1 MNKKIIIGN
10 FKMNL
15 LPNEVVL
22 YIENLKKDI
31 KSNNEIVL
39 CVPYVDIP
47 YASNIVNDTNIYVG
61 AQNMY
66 SREEGA
72 YTGEISVKMLKSIK
86 TDYVLLGHYERRLY
100 FNETEEEINKKLI
113 LALKYNIKPIVCIGS
128 NESLENEINM
138 ILKDIKKE
146 SINNIIFI
154 YEPVFSV
161 GTGNLLDKNEIIDK
175 IKNEN
180 NEIYIITARSSSKWD
195 DVNGEMNNIL
205 ISWLNNNNIKYDK
218 LIVSKEKLE
227 ICKNYKI
234 DIMIEDKVEN
244 INNISKEIPVVCFNA
259 SYNKS
264 CTSDN
269 IYRAYS
275 WYDVYY
281 NIIYKIMVN

>member
-1 MNKKIIIGN
+1 MNKKVIIGN

-47 YASNIVNDTNIYVG
+47 YASNIVNDTNIYIG

-154 YEPVFSV
+154 YEPVFSI

-175 IKNEN
+175 IKLIKNIIFKKYDEEFN
-180 NEIYIITARSSSKWD
+180 NLTLGYGGSINSNNIFDIVNNDEINVILVGSSSLNEK
-195 DVNGEMNNIL
+195 EFANIINL
-205 ISWLNNNNIKYDK
+205 IS
-218 LIVSKEKLE
+218 
-227 ICKNYKI
+227 
-234 DIMIEDKVEN
+234 
-244 INNISKEIPVVCFNA
+244 
-259 SYNKS
+259 
-264 CTSDN
+264 
-269 IYRAYS
+269 
-275 WYDVYY
+275 
-281 NIIYKIMVN
+281 

>member
-1 MNKKIIIGN
+1 MNKKVIIGN

-39 CVPYVDIP
+39 CIPYVDIP
-47 YASNIVNDTNIYVG
+47 YASNIVNDTNIYIG

-146 SINNIIFI
+146 CINNIIFI
-154 YEPVFSV
+154 YEPVFSI

-175 IKNEN
+175 IKLIKNIICKKYDEEFN
-180 NEIYIITARSSSKWD
+180 NLTLGYGGSINSNNVLDIVNNDEINAILVGSSS
-195 DVNGEMNNIL
+195 
-205 ISWLNNNNIKYDK
+205 LNE
-218 LIVSKEKLE
+218 KE
-227 ICKNYKI
+227 
-234 DIMIEDKVEN
+234 
-244 INNISKEIPVVCFNA
+244 FA
-259 SYNKS
+259 
-264 CTSDN
+264 
-269 IYRAYS
+269 
-275 WYDVYY
+275 
-281 NIIYKIMVN
+281 NIINLSS

>member
-1 MNKKIIIGN
+1 MNKKVIIGN

-39 CVPYVDIP
+39 CIPYVDIP
-47 YASNIVNDTNIYVG
+47 YASNIVNDTNIYIG

-154 YEPVFSV
+154 YEPVFSI
-161 GTGNLLDKNEIIDK
+161 GTGNSLDKNEIIDK
-175 IKNEN
+175 IKLIKNIIFKKYDEEFN
-180 NEIYIITARSSSKWD
+180 NLTLGYGGSINSNNVLDIVNNDEINAILVGSSS
-195 DVNGEMNNIL
+195 
-205 ISWLNNNNIKYDK
+205 LNE
-218 LIVSKEKLE
+218 KE
-227 ICKNYKI
+227 
-234 DIMIEDKVEN
+234 
-244 INNISKEIPVVCFNA
+244 FA
-259 SYNKS
+259 
-264 CTSDN
+264 
-269 IYRAYS
+269 
-275 WYDVYY
+275 
-281 NIIYKIMVN
+281 NIINLSS

>member
-1 MNKKIIIGN
+1 MNKKVIIGN

-47 YASNIVNDTNIYVG
+47 YASNIVNDTNIYIG

-154 YEPVFSV
+154 YEPVFSI

-175 IKNEN
+175 IKLIKNIIFKKYDEEFNNLTLGYGGSINSNNIFDIVN
-180 NEIYIITARSSSKWD
+180 NEEINAILVGSSSLNEK
-195 DVNGEMNNIL
+195 EFANIINL
-205 ISWLNNNNIKYDK
+205 IS
-218 LIVSKEKLE
+218 
-227 ICKNYKI
+227 
-234 DIMIEDKVEN
+234 
-244 INNISKEIPVVCFNA
+244 
-259 SYNKS
+259 
-264 CTSDN
+264 
-269 IYRAYS
+269 
-275 WYDVYY
+275 
-281 NIIYKIMVN
+281 

>member
-1 MNKKIIIGN
+1 MNKKVIIGN

-100 FNETEEEINKKLI
+100 FNETEEETNKKLI

-154 YEPVFSV
+154 YEPVFSI
-161 GTGNLLDKNEIIDK
+161 GTGNVLDKNEIIDK
-175 IKNEN
+175 IKLIKNIIFKKYDEEFN
-180 NEIYIITARSSSKWD
+180 NLTLGYGGSINSNNIFDIVNNDEINAILVGSSS
-195 DVNGEMNNIL
+195 
-205 ISWLNNNNIKYDK
+205 LNE
-218 LIVSKEKLE
+218 KE
-227 ICKNYKI
+227 
-234 DIMIEDKVEN
+234 
-244 INNISKEIPVVCFNA
+244 FA
-259 SYNKS
+259 
-264 CTSDN
+264 
-269 IYRAYS
+269 
-275 WYDVYY
+275 
-281 NIIYKIMVN
+281 NIINLSS

>member
-1 MNKKIIIGN
+1 MNKKVIIGN

-31 KSNNEIVL
+31 KNNNEIVL

-154 YEPVFSV
+154 YEPVFSI
-161 GTGNLLDKNEIIDK
+161 GTGNALDKNEIIDK
-175 IKNEN
+175 IKLIKNIIFKKYDEEFN
-180 NEIYIITARSSSKWD
+180 NLILGYGGSINSNNIFDIVNNDEINAILVGSSS
-195 DVNGEMNNIL
+195 
-205 ISWLNNNNIKYDK
+205 LNE
-218 LIVSKEKLE
+218 KE
-227 ICKNYKI
+227 
-234 DIMIEDKVEN
+234 
-244 INNISKEIPVVCFNA
+244 FA
-259 SYNKS
+259 
-264 CTSDN
+264 
-269 IYRAYS
+269 
-275 WYDVYY
+275 
-281 NIIYKIMVN
+281 NIINLSS

>member
-1 MNKKIIIGN
+1 MNKKVIIGN

-39 CVPYVDIP
+39 CIPYVDIP
-47 YASNIVNDTNIYVG
+47 YASNIVNDTNIYIG

-154 YEPVFSV
+154 YEPVFSI
-161 GTGNLLDKNEIIDK
+161 GTGNVLDKNEIIDK
-175 IKNEN
+175 IKLIKNIIFKKYDEEFN
-180 NEIYIITARSSSKWD
+180 NLTLGYGGSINSNNIFDIVNNDEINAILVGSSS
-195 DVNGEMNNIL
+195 
-205 ISWLNNNNIKYDK
+205 LNE
-218 LIVSKEKLE
+218 KE
-227 ICKNYKI
+227 
-234 DIMIEDKVEN
+234 
-244 INNISKEIPVVCFNA
+244 FA
-259 SYNKS
+259 
-264 CTSDN
+264 
-269 IYRAYS
+269 
-275 WYDVYY
+275 
-281 NIIYKIMVN
+281 NIINLSS

>member
-1 MNKKIIIGN
+1 MNKKVIIGN

-39 CVPYVDIP
+39 CIPYVDIP

-154 YEPVFSV
+154 YEPVFSI

-175 IKNEN
+175 IKLIKNIICKKYDEEFN
-180 NEIYIITARSSSKWD
+180 NLTLGYGGSINSNNVLDIVNNDEINAILVGSSS
-195 DVNGEMNNIL
+195 
-205 ISWLNNNNIKYDK
+205 LNE
-218 LIVSKEKLE
+218 KE
-227 ICKNYKI
+227 
-234 DIMIEDKVEN
+234 
-244 INNISKEIPVVCFNA
+244 FA
-259 SYNKS
+259 
-264 CTSDN
+264 
-269 IYRAYS
+269 
-275 WYDVYY
+275 
-281 NIIYKIMVN
+281 NIINLSS

>member
-1 MNKKIIIGN
+1 MNKKVIIGN

-66 SREEGA
+66 SKEEGP

-154 YEPVFSV
+154 YEPVFSI
-161 GTGNLLDKNEIIDK
+161 GTGNALNKNEIK
-175 IKNEN
+175 LIKNIIFKKYDEEFN
-180 NEIYIITARSSSKWD
+180 NLTLGYGGSINSNNIFDIVNNDEINAILVGSSS
-195 DVNGEMNNIL
+195 
-205 ISWLNNNNIKYDK
+205 LNE
-218 LIVSKEKLE
+218 KE
-227 ICKNYKI
+227 
-234 DIMIEDKVEN
+234 
-244 INNISKEIPVVCFNA
+244 FA
-259 SYNKS
+259 
-264 CTSDN
+264 
-269 IYRAYS
+269 
-275 WYDVYY
+275 
-281 NIIYKIMVN
+281 NIINLSS

>member
-1 MNKKIIIGN
+1 MNKKVIIGN

-39 CVPYVDIP
+39 CIPYVDIP
-47 YASNIVNDTNIYVG
+47 YASNIVNDTNIYIG

-138 ILKDIKKE
+138 ILKDIKKG

-154 YEPVFSV
+154 YEPVFSI
-161 GTGNLLDKNEIIDK
+161 GTGNSLDKNEIIDK
-175 IKNEN
+175 IKLIKNIIFKKYDEEFN
-180 NEIYIITARSSSKWD
+180 NLTLGYGGSINSNNVLDIVNNDEINAILVGSSS
-195 DVNGEMNNIL
+195 
-205 ISWLNNNNIKYDK
+205 LNE
-218 LIVSKEKLE
+218 KE
-227 ICKNYKI
+227 
-234 DIMIEDKVEN
+234 
-244 INNISKEIPVVCFNA
+244 FA
-259 SYNKS
+259 
-264 CTSDN
+264 
-269 IYRAYS
+269 
-275 WYDVYY
+275 
-281 NIIYKIMVN
+281 NIINLSS

>member
-1 MNKKIIIGN
+1 MNKKVIIGN

-154 YEPVFSV
+154 YEPVFSI
-161 GTGNLLDKNEIIDK
+161 GTGNVLDKNEIIDK
-175 IKNEN
+175 IKLIKNIIFKKYDEEFN
-180 NEIYIITARSSSKWD
+180 NLTLGYGGSINSNNIFDIVNNDEINAILVGSSSLNEK
-195 DVNGEMNNIL
+195 EFANIINL
-205 ISWLNNNNIKYDK
+205 IS
-218 LIVSKEKLE
+218 
-227 ICKNYKI
+227 
-234 DIMIEDKVEN
+234 
-244 INNISKEIPVVCFNA
+244 
-259 SYNKS
+259 
-264 CTSDN
+264 
-269 IYRAYS
+269 
-275 WYDVYY
+275 
-281 NIIYKIMVN
+281 

>member
-1 MNKKIIIGN
+1 MNKKVIIGN

-31 KSNNEIVL
+31 KRNNEIVL

-154 YEPVFSV
+154 YEPVFSI
-161 GTGNLLDKNEIIDK
+161 GTGNVLDKNEIIDK
-175 IKNEN
+175 IKLIKNIIFKKYDEEFN
-180 NEIYIITARSSSKWD
+180 NLTLGYGGSINSNNIFDIVNNDEINAILVGSSS
-195 DVNGEMNNIL
+195 
-205 ISWLNNNNIKYDK
+205 LNE
-218 LIVSKEKLE
+218 KE
-227 ICKNYKI
+227 
-234 DIMIEDKVEN
+234 
-244 INNISKEIPVVCFNA
+244 FA
-259 SYNKS
+259 
-264 CTSDN
+264 
-269 IYRAYS
+269 
-275 WYDVYY
+275 
-281 NIIYKIMVN
+281 NIINLSS

>member
-1 MNKKIIIGN
+1 MNKKVIIGN

-39 CVPYVDIP
+39 CIPYVDIP
-47 YASNIVNDTNIYVG
+47 YASNIVNDTNIYIG

-154 YEPVFSV
+154 YEPVFSI
-161 GTGNLLDKNEIIDK
+161 GTGNVLDKNEIIDK
-175 IKNEN
+175 IKLIKNIIFKKYDEEFNDLTLGYGGSINSN
-180 NEIYIITARSSSKWD
+180 NIFDIVNNDEINAILVGSSS
-195 DVNGEMNNIL
+195 
-205 ISWLNNNNIKYDK
+205 LNE
-218 LIVSKEKLE
+218 KE
-227 ICKNYKI
+227 
-234 DIMIEDKVEN
+234 
-244 INNISKEIPVVCFNA
+244 FA
-259 SYNKS
+259 
-264 CTSDN
+264 
-269 IYRAYS
+269 
-275 WYDVYY
+275 
-281 NIIYKIMVN
+281 NIINLSS

>member
-1 MNKKIIIGN
+1 MNKKVIIGN

-39 CVPYVDIP
+39 CIPYVDIP

-154 YEPVFSV
+154 YEPVFSI
-161 GTGNLLDKNEIIDK
+161 GTGNSLDKNEIIDK
-175 IKNEN
+175 IKLIKNIIFKKYDEEFNNLTLGYGGSINSNNIFDIVN
-180 NEIYIITARSSSKWD
+180 NEEINAILVGSSS
-195 DVNGEMNNIL
+195 
-205 ISWLNNNNIKYDK
+205 LNE
-218 LIVSKEKLE
+218 KE
-227 ICKNYKI
+227 
-234 DIMIEDKVEN
+234 
-244 INNISKEIPVVCFNA
+244 FA
-259 SYNKS
+259 
-264 CTSDN
+264 
-269 IYRAYS
+269 
-275 WYDVYY
+275 
-281 NIIYKIMVN
+281 NIINLSS

>member
-1 MNKKIIIGN
+1 MNKKVIIGN

-154 YEPVFSV
+154 YEQVFSI
-161 GTGNLLDKNEIIDK
+161 GTGNALNKNEIIDK
-175 IKNEN
+175 IKLIKNIIFKKYDEEFN
-180 NEIYIITARSSSKWD
+180 NLTLGYGGSINSNNIFDIVNNDEINAILVGSSS
-195 DVNGEMNNIL
+195 
-205 ISWLNNNNIKYDK
+205 LNE
-218 LIVSKEKLE
+218 KE
-227 ICKNYKI
+227 
-234 DIMIEDKVEN
+234 
-244 INNISKEIPVVCFNA
+244 FA
-259 SYNKS
+259 
-264 CTSDN
+264 
-269 IYRAYS
+269 
-275 WYDVYY
+275 
-281 NIIYKIMVN
+281 NIINLSS

>member
-1 MNKKIIIGN
+1 MNKKVIIGN

-66 SREEGA
+66 SKEEGA

-154 YEPVFSV
+154 YEPVFSI
-161 GTGNLLDKNEIIDK
+161 GTGNSLDKNEIIDK
-175 IKNEN
+175 IKLIKNIICKKYDEEFN
-180 NEIYIITARSSSKWD
+180 NLTLGYGGSINSNNIFDIVNNDEINVILVGSSS
-195 DVNGEMNNIL
+195 
-205 ISWLNNNNIKYDK
+205 LNE
-218 LIVSKEKLE
+218 KE
-227 ICKNYKI
+227 
-234 DIMIEDKVEN
+234 
-244 INNISKEIPVVCFNA
+244 FA
-259 SYNKS
+259 
-264 CTSDN
+264 
-269 IYRAYS
+269 
-275 WYDVYY
+275 
-281 NIIYKIMVN
+281 NIINLSS

>member
-1 MNKKIIIGN
+1 MNKKVIIGN

-47 YASNIVNDTNIYVG
+47 YASNIVNDTNIYIG

-154 YEPVFSV
+154 YEPVFSI
-161 GTGNLLDKNEIIDK
+161 GTGNVLDKNEIIDK
-175 IKNEN
+175 IKLIKNIIFKKYDEEFN
-180 NEIYIITARSSSKWD
+180 NLTLGYGGSINSNNIFDIVNNDEINAILVGSSS
-195 DVNGEMNNIL
+195 
-205 ISWLNNNNIKYDK
+205 LNE
-218 LIVSKEKLE
+218 KE
-227 ICKNYKI
+227 
-234 DIMIEDKVEN
+234 
-244 INNISKEIPVVCFNA
+244 FA
-259 SYNKS
+259 
-264 CTSDN
+264 
-269 IYRAYS
+269 
-275 WYDVYY
+275 
-281 NIIYKIMVN
+281 NIINLSS

>member
-1 MNKKIIIGN
+1 MNKKVIIGN

-66 SREEGA
+66 SKEEGA

-146 SINNIIFI
+146 CINNIIFI
-154 YEPVFSV
+154 YEPVFSI
-161 GTGNLLDKNEIIDK
+161 GTGNSLDKNEIIDK
-175 IKNEN
+175 IKLIKNIICKKYDEEFN
-180 NEIYIITARSSSKWD
+180 NLTLGYGGSINSNNIFDIVNNDEINVILVGSSS
-195 DVNGEMNNIL
+195 
-205 ISWLNNNNIKYDK
+205 LNE
-218 LIVSKEKLE
+218 KE
-227 ICKNYKI
+227 
-234 DIMIEDKVEN
+234 
-244 INNISKEIPVVCFNA
+244 FA
-259 SYNKS
+259 
-264 CTSDN
+264 
-269 IYRAYS
+269 
-275 WYDVYY
+275 
-281 NIIYKIMVN
+281 NIINLSS

>member
-1 MNKKIIIGN
+1 MNKKVIIGN

-39 CVPYVDIP
+39 CIPYVDIP

-154 YEPVFSV
+154 YEPVFSI
-161 GTGNLLDKNEIIDK
+161 GTGNSLDKNEIIDK
-175 IKNEN
+175 IKLIKNIIFKKYDEEFN
-180 NEIYIITARSSSKWD
+180 NLTLGYGGSINSNNVLDIVNNDEINAILVGSSS
-195 DVNGEMNNIL
+195 
-205 ISWLNNNNIKYDK
+205 LNE
-218 LIVSKEKLE
+218 KE
-227 ICKNYKI
+227 
-234 DIMIEDKVEN
+234 
-244 INNISKEIPVVCFNA
+244 FA
-259 SYNKS
+259 
-264 CTSDN
+264 
-269 IYRAYS
+269 
-275 WYDVYY
+275 
-281 NIIYKIMVN
+281 NIINLSS

>member
-1 MNKKIIIGN
+1 MNKKVIIGN

-138 ILKDIKKE
+138 ILKNIKKE

-154 YEPVFSV
+154 YEPVFSI

-175 IKNEN
+175 IKLIKNIICKKYDEEFN
-180 NEIYIITARSSSKWD
+180 NLTLGYGGSINSNNIFDIVNNDEINAILVGSSS
-195 DVNGEMNNIL
+195 
-205 ISWLNNNNIKYDK
+205 LNE
-218 LIVSKEKLE
+218 KE
-227 ICKNYKI
+227 
-234 DIMIEDKVEN
+234 
-244 INNISKEIPVVCFNA
+244 FA
-259 SYNKS
+259 
-264 CTSDN
+264 
-269 IYRAYS
+269 
-275 WYDVYY
+275 
-281 NIIYKIMVN
+281 NIINLSS

>member
-1 MNKKIIIGN
+1 MNKKVIIGN

-128 NESLENEINM
+128 NDSLENEINM

-154 YEPVFSV
+154 YEPVFSI
-161 GTGNLLDKNEIIDK
+161 GTGNSLDKNEIIDK
-175 IKNEN
+175 IKLIKNIICKKYDEEFN
-180 NEIYIITARSSSKWD
+180 NLTLGYGGSINSNNIFDIVNNDEINVILVGSSS
-195 DVNGEMNNIL
+195 
-205 ISWLNNNNIKYDK
+205 LNE
-218 LIVSKEKLE
+218 KE
-227 ICKNYKI
+227 
-234 DIMIEDKVEN
+234 
-244 INNISKEIPVVCFNA
+244 FA
-259 SYNKS
+259 
-264 CTSDN
+264 
-269 IYRAYS
+269 
-275 WYDVYY
+275 
-281 NIIYKIMVN
+281 NIINLSS

>member
-1 MNKKIIIGN
+1 MNKKVIIGN

-47 YASNIVNDTNIYVG
+47 YASNIVNDTNIYIG

-154 YEPVFSV
+154 YEPAFSI
-161 GTGNLLDKNEIIDK
+161 GTGNVLDKNEIIDK
-175 IKNEN
+175 IKLIKNIIFKKYDEEFN
-180 NEIYIITARSSSKWD
+180 NLTLGYGGSINSNNIFDIVNNDEINAILVGSSS
-195 DVNGEMNNIL
+195 
-205 ISWLNNNNIKYDK
+205 LNE
-218 LIVSKEKLE
+218 KE
-227 ICKNYKI
+227 
-234 DIMIEDKVEN
+234 
-244 INNISKEIPVVCFNA
+244 FA
-259 SYNKS
+259 
-264 CTSDN
+264 
-269 IYRAYS
+269 
-275 WYDVYY
+275 
-281 NIIYKIMVN
+281 NIINLSS

>member
-1 MNKKIIIGN
+1 MNKKVIIGN

-39 CVPYVDIP
+39 CIPYVDIP
-47 YASNIVNDTNIYVG
+47 YASNIVNDTNIYIG

-146 SINNIIFI
+146 CINNIIFI
-154 YEPVFSV
+154 YEPVFSI
-161 GTGNLLDKNEIIDK
+161 GTGNVLDKNEIIDK
-175 IKNEN
+175 IKLIKNIIFKKYDEEFN
-180 NEIYIITARSSSKWD
+180 NLTLGYGGSINSNNIFDIVNNDEINAILVGSSS
-195 DVNGEMNNIL
+195 
-205 ISWLNNNNIKYDK
+205 LNE
-218 LIVSKEKLE
+218 KE
-227 ICKNYKI
+227 
-234 DIMIEDKVEN
+234 
-244 INNISKEIPVVCFNA
+244 FA
-259 SYNKS
+259 
-264 CTSDN
+264 
-269 IYRAYS
+269 
-275 WYDVYY
+275 
-281 NIIYKIMVN
+281 NIINLSS

>member
-1 MNKKIIIGN
+1 MNKKVIIGN

-47 YASNIVNDTNIYVG
+47 YASNIVNDTNIYIG

-154 YEPVFSV
+154 YEPVFSI

-175 IKNEN
+175 IKLIKNIIFKKYDEEFNNLTLGYGGSINSNNIFDIVN
-180 NEIYIITARSSSKWD
+180 NEEINAILVGSSS
-195 DVNGEMNNIL
+195 
-205 ISWLNNNNIKYDK
+205 LNE
-218 LIVSKEKLE
+218 KE
-227 ICKNYKI
+227 
-234 DIMIEDKVEN
+234 
-244 INNISKEIPVVCFNA
+244 FA
-259 SYNKS
+259 
-264 CTSDN
+264 
-269 IYRAYS
+269 
-275 WYDVYY
+275 
-281 NIIYKIMVN
+281 NIINLSS